1 MQVQG
6 VPEAYLDRGPTI
18 TGVLLVVAVAAV
30 SLAVYLL
37 PSIVG
42 RRRRNASD
50 IIKLNVLLGWTVIG
64 WIVAMRWALKA
75 E

>member
-6 VPEAYLDRGPTI
+6 VPEAYLDRGPTV
-18 TGVLLVVAVAAV
+18 TGVLLVIAVAVV
-30 SLAVYLL
+30 SMAVYLL

-42 RRRRNASD
+42 RRRRNAGA

-64 WIVAMRWALKA
+64 WIMAMRRALKA
-75 E
+75 D

>member
-6 VPEAYLDRGPTI
+6 IPEAYLDRGPTA
-18 TGVLLVVAVAAV
+18 TGVLVMIAVTVV

-42 RRRRNASD
+42 RRRRNAND

-64 WIVAMRWALKA
+64 WIVAMRRALKA
-75 E
+75 H

>member
-6 VPEAYLDRGPTI
+6 VPEAYLDRGPTV
-18 TGVLLVVAVAAV
+18 TGVLLVIAVVVV

-42 RRRRNASD
+42 RRRRNAGA

-64 WIVAMRWALKA
+64 WIVAMRRALKA
-75 E
+75 D

>member
-6 VPEAYLDRGPTI
+6 VPDAYLDRGPTV
-18 TGVLLVVAVAAV
+18 TGVLLVIAVVVV

-42 RRRRNASD
+42 RRRRNAGA

-64 WIVAMRWALKA
+64 WIVAMRRALKA
-75 E
+75 D

>member
-1 MQVQG
+1 MQLQG
-6 VPEAYLDRGPTI
+6 VPEEYLDRGPTI
-18 TGVLLVVAVAAV
+18 TGVLLVIAVAAV

-42 RRRRNASD
+42 RRRRNAGA

-64 WIVAMRWALKA
+64 WIVAMRRALKA
-75 E
+75 D